1 MDLLGGGVGVAV
13 AVAVVVAVVVVMVVV
28 VMVVV
33 VVVVVVV
40 TVAVV
45 ASVLTLT
52 PSAKPRTWHTPKAL
66 CSSTASPWTDAWTCT
81 DKAVKPVSLQFL
93 MTV

>member
-1 MDLLGGGVGVAV
+1 MDLFGGGGAGVAV

-33 VVVVVVV
+33 VVV

-52 PSAKPRTWHTPKAL
+52 PSAKPRTWYTPKAL

-81 DKAVKPVSLQFL
+81 EKAVKLVSLQFL